1 MNSEAIINKQTQ
13 SPFESFLLLDNSF
26 GEEYQYLKNTPDF
39 KKIHV
44 DHLKSPK
51 QLKKLKALCENS
63 LNPYCNIILGLYEE
77 FGILDTVPN
86 HNKALSYYKK
96 GADVNEPYCLYRLF
110 YIYRNEN
117 EKFGLEKQ
125 AFLQFSYLF
134 QSAAY
139 FDEKDNRFS
148 DKVIDPILH
157 LAVFY
162 DCDKEKM
169 DNLVDLYLE
178 SLKISNELTSDF
190 LKNWFII
197 KFPASEELKKTFIDH
212 QKELA
217 NLSPEAAYH
226 IGDNHRWGGET
237 LEKDSNEAEKYLS
250 LAANHNLPKAI
261 ESLAII
267 YIEENDYEK
276 ATFWLEKGAALGSYL
291 CIKFLG
297 EYEISGKILPKNLDE
312 GLKKLK
318 HAFYIGDFWAA
329 WTIII
334 VYKYI
339 KNLSESKRN
348 KKVFKYSNILFS
360 SKDIM
365 GNIVYITIR
374 HSSLAT
380 CYEKAIC
387 LEKNLKIALNL
398 HFDCLS
404 EIKRECWKGYTYY
417 KIGKLHEKMNNKAK
431 ADEFYYKGFK
441 ARSDFIKKE
450 HKKEPPHYYNYAKM
464 FEYGR
469 GVMKNLELA
478 QKYYKLGA
486 EFNSFLSFH
495 QVYGEKCKNRLQHI
509 EKELFGTHNILD
521 YWSTLKKT
529 ENKKLIILEKKHFGL
544 LEKLDNSFES
554 SGMVSEMYNGIS
566 IANFNESNDMMEQKL
581 TKSVIIYK
589 FLEIDYEKYWLLIRN
604 IFVLDKYPELNNRY
618 PKILGVSFN
627 NKAKEITIICSN
639 EPKLIVLENYLK
651 ICKPSFDVK
660 SKIINNILALNYKS
674 FVNENN
680 QLLCNKL
687 TISSFLI
694 HEKDNSQIYFNLPL
708 LLNGEIVKND
718 ENKLINDLFLLIKEI
733 MDSDKEK
740 KVKLNEISDP
750 AFKNLCSLI
759 NNNQK
764 NWSFD
769 DLHSQLSLSQKN
781 TNKSKFFNY

>member
-1 MNSEAIINKQTQ
+1 MINETH
-13 SPFESFLLLDNSF
+13 PLFESFLLLDHSF

-51 QLKKLKALCENS
+51 QLQKLKTLCENS

-77 FGILDTVPN
+77 FGILDAVPDYK
-86 HNKALSYYKK
+86 KALSYYKK
-96 GADVNEPYCLYRLF
+96 GADLNEPYCLYRLF
-110 YIYRNEN
+110 YIYRNEY

-169 DNLVDLYLE
+169 DKLIDIYIE
-178 SLKISNELTSDF
+178 SLKISDELTSTF

-197 KFPASEELKKTFIDH
+197 KFPASEELKKTYIDH

-217 NLSPEAAYH
+217 NLHPEAAYH

-237 LEKDSNEAEKYLS
+237 LEKDSIEAEKYLS
-250 LAANHNLPKAI
+250 LAAKHNLPKAI

-276 ATFWLEKGAALGSYL
+276 ATFWLEKGAILGSYL

-339 KNLSESKRN
+339 KNLSESQRN

-417 KIGKLHEKMNNKAK
+417 KIGKLHEKMNNKTK

-495 QVYGEKCKNRLQHI
+495 LVYGEKCKKRLQVI
-509 EKELFGTHNILD
+509 EKELYETHNILD

-529 ENKKLIILEKKHFGL
+529 DNKKLIVLEKKHFEL
-544 LEKLDNSFES
+544 LEKLDNGFEN
-554 SGMVSEMYNGIS
+554 SGMLSEMYSGLS
-566 IANFNESNDMMEQKL
+566 IANFNEINEMTEQKL
-581 TKSVIIYK
+581 AKPVIIYK
-589 FLEIDYEKYWLLIRN
+589 FLEIDYEKYWLLVRN
-604 IFVLDKYPELNNRY
+604 IFVLNKYPELNNKY
-618 PKILGVSFN
+618 PKILGINFN

-639 EPKLIVLENYLK
+639 EPKLVVLDDYLK
-651 ICKPSFDVK
+651 NCKPSFDVK
-660 SKIINNILALNYKS
+660 SKIVNNILALNYKS
-674 FVNENN
+674 FVNENY

-687 TISSFLI
+687 TLSCFLI
-694 HEKDNSQIYFNLPL
+694 HEKDNFQIYFNLPL

-718 ENKLINDLFLLIKEI
+718 ENKLINDLFLLVKEI
-733 MDSDKEK
+733 VDSDKEK
-740 KVKLNEISDP
+740 GVKLNEIIDP
-750 AFKNLCSLI
+750 AFKNLYTII

-764 NWSFD
+764 IWSFD
-769 DLHSQLSLSQKN
+769 DLHSQLNLSQKN
-781 TNKSKFFNY
+781 TSRSKFFNF